1 MKNSDKTWS
10 TGRGDDKALQ
20 QSCWENSINMK
31 RQKDM
36 TEDQPPKLEGVRQ
49 DTGEDW
55 RAITNN
61 YGKNEVVGSK
71 QKQCSVVNVSGCE
84 SKVKC
89 CKEKRYTGNR
99 NVRPMNQGKLD
110 TIKQEMARVN
120 INILGI
126 SE

>member
-61 YGKNEVVGSK
+61 YGKNEGMEPK
-71 QKQCSVVNVSGCE
+71 QKQHPSVYVTGDR
-84 SKVKC
+84 SKV
-89 CKEKRYTGNR
+89 
-99 NVRPMNQGKLD
+99 
-110 TIKQEMARVN
+110 
-120 INILGI
+120 
-126 SE
+126 